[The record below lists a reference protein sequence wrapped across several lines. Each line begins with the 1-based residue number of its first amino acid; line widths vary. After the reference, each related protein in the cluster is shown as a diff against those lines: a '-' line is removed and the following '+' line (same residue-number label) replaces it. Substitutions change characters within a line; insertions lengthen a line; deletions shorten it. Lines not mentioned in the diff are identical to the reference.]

1 MRFAIAISRGE
12 QLIRRL
18 RALVLSIG
26 VLGGALAAQSRG
38 PAPPE
43 QSPRKA
49 LLEMLL
55 GGDDAIKKH
64 LTLDVQRKMGELLNS
79 STPGGMNPI
88 QALSM
93 ARAAGSDNLETYEA
107 GPVLF
112 SYANPTEHQR
122 LVVRL
127 DGDDVRG
134 GEDQMRL
141 SLHSF
146 RDGVEE
152 ELPVALRFTLSWKAQ
167 QSVWRLNA
175 ITLSATLPIGDP
187 RLFDK
192 SRWALAGIIPAGKVP
207 ATRPTSSSEASI
219 RTSAGPT
226 VVGPTVGEAAARPE
240 PEPPGN
246 EPTAD
251 SPSAHS
257 SSSAVASDTLQMAP
271 ARAVRLIGLAE
282 DIYAKKHPETGF
294 TCFLSELV
302 NVGRGFEDGEP
313 YRFIDPEFTHSIYN
327 GYRFSLT
334 GCAGSPVK
342 SYQVSAEPVSGA
354 GRAYCSDPS
363 HQLRGSDNGSSAS
376 CLASGKTVQR

>member
-1 MRFAIAISRGE
+1 M
-12 QLIRRL
+12 IRRL
-18 RALVLSIG
+18 QALALSIG
-26 VLGGALAAQSRG
+26 VLGGALAAQSRS

-55 GGDDAIKKH
+55 GGDGAIKKH
-64 LTLDVQRKMGELLNS
+64 LTLDVQHKLGELLNS

-93 ARAAGSDNLETYEA
+93 ARAAGGDNLETYEA

-112 SYANPTEHQR
+112 SYANPTEHRR

-127 DGDDVRG
+127 DGDDVHG
-134 GEDQMRL
+134 SEDQMRL

-152 ELPVALRFTLSWKAQ
+152 ELPVVLRFTLSWKAQ

-175 ITLSATLPIGDP
+175 ITLRATLPIGDP

-192 SRWALAGIIPAGKVP
+192 SRWALAGVSPAGKVP
-207 ATRPTSSSEASI
+207 ATRLTLDSEVST
-219 RTSAGPT
+219 RTAPAPT
-226 VVGPTVGEAAARPE
+226 VVGPSVRQAAAAPE
-240 PEPPGN
+240 TEPPVN

-251 SPSAHS
+251 SGSAHS
-257 SSSAVASDTLQMAP
+257 SSSAAASDTPQMTP

-313 YRFIDPEFTHSIYN
+313 YRFIDPEFEHSLYN

-354 GRAYCSDPS
+354 GRAYCSDPT